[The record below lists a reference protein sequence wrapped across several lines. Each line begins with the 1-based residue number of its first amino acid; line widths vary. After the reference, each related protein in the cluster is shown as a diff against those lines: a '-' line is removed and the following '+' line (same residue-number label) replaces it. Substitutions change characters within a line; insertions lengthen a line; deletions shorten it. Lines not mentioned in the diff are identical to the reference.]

1 MKVTRPDGA
10 TMVMRD
16 GSVTIENLVPK
27 SIGIRN
33 LSEIESFAVRTQDQ
47 TRIFRIDFVG
57 GGHVEVTYAHDG
69 QVREVTGQNL
79 QQTISKDNAIIVSQG
94 DSSTGQTH

>member
-10 TMVMRD
+10 TMVMRE
-16 GSVTIENLVPK
+16 GGVTIENIVPK

-47 TRIFRIDFVG
+47 TRIYRVDFFG
-57 GGHVEVTYAHDG
+57 GGHVEVTYAQDG
-69 QVREVTGQNL
+69 QVMEVTGQNL
-79 QQTISKDNAIIVSQG
+79 IHSLSKDNEIIVSQG
-94 DSSTGQTH
+94 DSATGQTH

>member
-1 MKVTRPDGA
+1 M
-10 TMVMRD
+10 
-16 GSVTIENLVPK
+16 
-27 SIGIRN
+27 
-33 LSEIESFAVRTQDQ
+33 
-47 TRIFRIDFVG
+47 DFVG

-69 QVREVTGQNL
+69 QVKEVTGQNL